1 MVSGS
6 GVGSIG
12 VWLVSAVPT
21 RASTVPMVVWAGV
34 SGLVCVAVLG
44 LCSLVAAVAAS
55 VDALAA
61 GADVV
66 AAFAPKASSSAA
78 TTVAAS

>member
-1 MVSGS
+1 MSGS

-12 VWLVSAVPT
+12 VWLVSAVT
-21 RASTVPMVVWAGV
+21 ARASTVPMVVWARV
-34 SGLVCVAVLG
+34 SDLVCIAVPV
-44 LCSLVAAVAAS
+44 LCSLVAAAADS
-55 VDALAA
+55 MDALAA